1 MHMKKTEILV
11 VCTHQ
16 EILNT
21 VVRLVN
27 SNTEMTATGANT
39 LEQAITTF
47 RSANFDLVLVG
58 AGLEKREETELES
71 VIGKLN
77 RKVPIVFHYGG
88 GSGLLFTEL
97 YEALADVK

>member
-1 MHMKKTEILV
+1 MKKTEVLV

-27 SNTEMTATGANT
+27 SNTEMSAIGANT

-47 RSANFDLVLVG
+47 RSANFDLVLMG
-58 AGLEKREETELES
+58 AGLEKAEETELEQ
-71 VIGKLN
+71 VIRKVN
-77 RKVPIVFHYGG
+77 RKIPMVFHYGG
-88 GSGLLFTEL
+88 GSGLLFTEI
-97 YEALADVK
+97 YEALK